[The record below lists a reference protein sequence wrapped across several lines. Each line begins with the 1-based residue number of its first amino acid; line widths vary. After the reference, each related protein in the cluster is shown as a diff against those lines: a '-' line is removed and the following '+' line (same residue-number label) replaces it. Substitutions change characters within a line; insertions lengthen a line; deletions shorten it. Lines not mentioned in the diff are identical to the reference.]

1 MIPPRTTARPG
12 TADINLTG
20 VRSPNMLYFLQQAI
34 TGTHPETLAARL
46 EAIGF
51 RVLRLRAI
59 DEPLLYFDTQEG
71 TVFARGGRLCRELPA
86 AASGEPPLARS
97 PWRFRG
103 CRQVSIGCDSLA
115 GVRRAVPWLPD
126 AAALHPILL
135 ALRSG
140 ARLRVRGLATR
151 DLTVVVE
158 RWSFA
163 GTAPPANG
171 QHRGP
176 SDPAALAVLDAGNA
190 GGAGSAAPAAQM
202 PPCWYVAPDDGPRH
216 DRTYL
221 DMVLAEHACA
231 VGLRRGR
238 PASRWDPLT
247 AGLELI
253 GRLPPGLA
261 APRGLVA
268 RRADSLTA
276 VLGKTVRLQGMRL
289 ASCVDGIVCDR
300 HPEYVHD
307 ARVAVRRARFAL
319 LVAEVN
325 GDPAARALSDRLRR
339 LARLLG
345 PVRDLDVLLA
355 RLDELAATARQS
367 AGLDGAAGGAA
378 EQRLAAELEARREER
393 RAAAAEMLRTPETVR
408 LVQQVSRWC
417 AGGVSDQPAASSARA
432 ALRTALQQVDKAG
445 SDATGSESVPV
456 RTLHRLRLRLK
467 RLRYTAELF
476 SGALPRRRGNRALE
490 AVAGECSAAQ
500 TALGDLND
508 DAVAAAE
515 ISAAAGMMR
524 EADAAPA
531 AELAE
536 LAERII
542 ALLRLWQERAAAEF
556 LDGWQGHRAR
566 LRRAL
571 KELLR

>member
-1 MIPPRTTARPG
+1 
-12 TADINLTG
+12 
-20 VRSPNMLYFLQQAI
+20 MLYFLQQAI

-51 RVLRLRAI
+51 RVLGQRAI
-59 DEPLLYFDTQEG
+59 DESLLYFDTQDG
-71 TVFARGGRLCRELPA
+71 AVFARGGRLCRELPA
-86 AASGEPPLARS
+86 AASREAPLARS
-97 PWRFRG
+97 SWRFRG

-115 GVRRAVPWLPD
+115 AVRTAVPWLPD

-158 RWSFA
+158 RWSFTGA
-163 GTAPPANG
+163 APPANG
-171 QHRGP
+171 QQRGP
-176 SDPAALAVLDAGNA
+176 LDPAAFAVLDA

-202 PPCWYVAPDDGPRH
+202 PACWYVAPDDGPRH
-216 DRTYL
+216 DRAYL
-221 DMVLAEHACA
+221 DMVLAEHAGA

-261 APRGLVA
+261 APRGLVV

-289 ASCVDGIVCDR
+289 TSCVEGIVCDR
-300 HPEYVHD
+300 HAEYVHD

-319 LVAEVN
+319 LVAAVN

-355 RLDELAATARQS
+355 RLDELAATAWQS
-367 AGLDGAAGGAA
+367 AGPDGAAGGAA
-378 EQRLAAELEARREER
+378 EQRLAAVLWARREER
-393 RAAAAEMLRTPETVR
+393 RAAVAEMLRTPETVR

-417 AGGVSDQPAASSARA
+417 AGGVADQPAGSSARA
-432 ALRTALQQVDKAG
+432 ALRAALEQVDKAG
-445 SDATGSESVPV
+445 SEATGSESVPV

-476 SGALPRRRGNRALE
+476 SGALPRRRGNRALD

-515 ISAAAGMMR
+515 ISAAAGMLR
-524 EADAAPA
+524 EAGTADAATA
-531 AELAE
+531 AELTE
-536 LAERII
+536 LAERIS
-542 ALLRLWQERAAAEF
+542 ALLRLWQERAAADF
-556 LDGWQGHRAR
+556 LDRWQGHRDR

-571 KELLR
+571 KELFG

>member
-1 MIPPRTTARPG
+1 
-12 TADINLTG
+12 
-20 VRSPNMLYFLQQAI
+20 MLYFLQQAI

-51 RVLRLRAI
+51 RVLGQRAI
-59 DEPLLYFDTQEG
+59 DESLLYFDTQDG
-71 TVFARGGRLCRELPA
+71 AVFARGGRLCRELPA
-86 AASGEPPLARS
+86 AASREAPLARS
-97 PWRFRG
+97 SWRFRG

-115 GVRRAVPWLPD
+115 AVRTDVPWLPD

-158 RWSFA
+158 RWSFTGA
-163 GTAPPANG
+163 APPANG

-176 SDPAALAVLDAGNA
+176 LDPAAFAVLDA

-202 PPCWYVAPDDGPRH
+202 PACWYVAPDDGPRH
-216 DRTYL
+216 DRAYL
-221 DMVLAEHACA
+221 DMVLAEHAGA

-261 APRGLVA
+261 APRGLVV

-289 ASCVDGIVCDR
+289 TSCVEGIVCDR
-300 HPEYVHD
+300 HAEYVHD

-319 LVAEVN
+319 LVAAVN

-355 RLDELAATARQS
+355 RLDELAATAWQS
-367 AGLDGAAGGAA
+367 AGPDGAAGGAA
-378 EQRLAAELEARREER
+378 EQRLAAVLWARREER
-393 RAAAAEMLRTPETVR
+393 RAAVAEMLRTPETVR

-417 AGGVSDQPAASSARA
+417 AGGVVDQPAGSSARA
-432 ALRTALQQVDKAG
+432 ALRAALEQVDKAG
-445 SDATGSESVPV
+445 SEATGSESVPV

-476 SGALPRRRGNRALE
+476 SGALPRRRGNRALD

-515 ISAAAGMMR
+515 ISAAAGMLR
-524 EADAAPA
+524 EAGEADAATA
-531 AELAE
+531 AELTE
-536 LAERII
+536 LAERIS
-542 ALLRLWQERAAAEF
+542 ALLRLWQERAAADF
-556 LDGWQGHRAR
+556 LDRWQGHRDR

-571 KELLR
+571 KELFG

>member
-1 MIPPRTTARPG
+1 M
-12 TADINLTG
+12 
-20 VRSPNMLYFLQQAI
+20 QQAI

-51 RVLRLRAI
+51 RVLGQRAI
-59 DEPLLYFDTQEG
+59 DESLLYFDTQNG
-71 TVFARGGRLCRELPA
+71 AVFARGGRLCRELPA
-86 AASGEPPLARS
+86 AAAREPPLAASCEPPPARS

-103 CRQVSIGCDSLA
+103 CRQESVGCDSLA
-115 GVRRAVPWLPD
+115 DVRTAVSWLPD

-151 DLTVVVE
+151 DLSVVVE

-171 QHRGP
+171 QDRWP
-176 SDPAALAVLDAGNA
+176 LDPAACAVLDAGNS
-190 GGAGSAAPAAQM
+190 GAASAIGFAAPAAQM
-202 PPCWYVAPDDGPRH
+202 PPCWYVAADDGPRH
-216 DRTYL
+216 DRAYL
-221 DMVLAEHACA
+221 DMVLAEHARA

-238 PASRWDPLT
+238 PVTRWDPLT

-261 APRGLVA
+261 APSGLLV

-276 VLGKTVRLQGMRL
+276 VLGKRVRLQGMRL

-319 LVAEVN
+319 LVAAVN

-355 RLDELAATARQS
+355 RLGELAATAATAGQS
-367 AGLDGAAGGAA
+367 AGPDGAACGAA
-378 EQRLAAELEARREER
+378 EQRLAAELWARREER
-393 RAAAAEMLRTPETVR
+393 RAAVAEMLRTPETAR

-417 AGGVSDQPAASSARA
+417 AGSVVDQPAASSVRA
-432 ALRTALQQVDKAG
+432 ALGAALEQVDKAG
-445 SDATGSESVPV
+445 SDAAGSGSVPA

-476 SGALPRRRGNRALE
+476 TGALPRRRGNRALE
-490 AVAGECSAAQ
+490 AVTGECSAAQ

-524 EADAAPA
+524 EAGAADAATA
-531 AELAE
+531 AKLTELAE
-536 LAERII
+536 QMI
-542 ALLRLWQERAAAEF
+542 ALLRLWQERAAADF
-556 LDGWQGHRAR
+556 LDGWPGHRNR

-571 KELLR
+571 KELLG

>member
-1 MIPPRTTARPG
+1 M
-12 TADINLTG
+12 
-20 VRSPNMLYFLQQAI
+20 QQAI

-51 RVLRLRAI
+51 RVLGQRAI
-59 DEPLLYFDTQEG
+59 DESLLYFDTQDG
-71 TVFARGGRLCRELPA
+71 AVFARGGRLCRELPA
-86 AASGEPPLARS
+86 AASREPPLAASREPPPARS

-103 CRQVSIGCDSLA
+103 CRQVSTVCDSLA
-115 GVRRAVPWLPD
+115 GVRTAVPWLPD
-126 AAALHPILL
+126 ASALHPILL

-158 RWSFA
+158 RWSFTGA
-163 GTAPPANG
+163 APPANG
-171 QHRGP
+171 QQRGP
-176 SDPAALAVLDAGNA
+176 LDPAAFAVLDAGNA
-190 GGAGSAAPAAQM
+190 GAADSAAPAAQM
-202 PPCWYVAPDDGPRH
+202 PPCWYVAADDGPRH
-216 DRTYL
+216 DRAYL

-261 APRGLVA
+261 APRGLVV

-289 ASCVDGIVCDR
+289 ASCVEGIVCDR
-300 HPEYVHD
+300 HAEYVHD

-319 LVAEVN
+319 LVAAVN

-355 RLDELAATARQS
+355 RLDELAATAWQS
-367 AGLDGAAGGAA
+367 AGPDGAGGAA
-378 EQRLAAELEARREER
+378 EQRLAAELWARREER
-393 RAAAAEMLRTPETVR
+393 RAAVAEMLRTPETAR

-417 AGGVSDQPAASSARA
+417 AGGVADQPAGSSARA
-432 ALRTALQQVDKAG
+432 ALRAALEQVDKA
-445 SDATGSESVPV
+445 SSEATGSESVPV

-515 ISAAAGMMR
+515 ISAAAGMLR
-524 EADAAPA
+524 EAGEADEASAAGR
-531 AELAE
+531 AELTEVAE

-542 ALLRLWQERAAAEF
+542 ALLRLWQERAAADF
-556 LDGWQGHRAR
+556 LDRWQGHRDR

-571 KELLR
+571 KELLE

>member
-1 MIPPRTTARPG
+1 
-12 TADINLTG
+12 
-20 VRSPNMLYFLQQAI
+20 MLYSLQQAI

-51 RVLRLRAI
+51 RVLRQRAI

-71 TVFARGGRLCRELPA
+71 AVFARGGRLLRELPTA
-86 AASGEPPLARS
+86 AFREPPPARS
-97 PWRFRG
+97 PWRFLG
-103 CRQVSIGCDSLA
+103 CRQVSLRCDSLA

-126 AAALHPILL
+126 AAELHPILL

-171 QHRGP
+171 HDRGP
-176 SDPAALAVLDAGNA
+176 LDPAAFAVLH
-190 GGAGSAAPAAQM
+190 GGDSGSAAPAGQM

-216 DRTYL
+216 DRAYL

-231 VGLRRGR
+231 MGLRRGR
-238 PASRWDPLT
+238 PPSRWDPLT

-261 APRGLVA
+261 APRGLVV

-276 VLGKTVRLQGMRL
+276 VLGKTIRLQGMRL

-319 LVAEVN
+319 MVAVAN
-325 GDPAARALSDRLRR
+325 GDGDPAARELSDRLRA

-355 RLDELAATARQS
+355 RLEELAATALQD
-367 AGLDGAAGGAA
+367 AELDGAAGAA
-378 EQRLAAELEARREER
+378 ATRRLADELWARREER
-393 RAAAAEMLRTPETVR
+393 RAAAAEMLRTPETAR

-417 AGGVSDQPAASSARA
+417 AGGVPDQPAASSARTALRA
-432 ALRTALQQVDKAG
+432 ALEQVDKAG
-445 SDATGSESVPV
+445 SAAMGTESVPV
-456 RTLHRLRLRLK
+456 STLHRLRLRLK

-476 SGALPRRRGNRALE
+476 SGALPRRRENRALN
-490 AVAGECSAAQ
+490 AVAAQCAAAQ
-500 TALGDLND
+500 TTLGDLND

-515 ISAAAGMMR
+515 IGATAGTMR
-524 EADAAPA
+524 DAGKADAASA
-531 AELAE
+531 AQ

-542 ALLRLWQERAAAEF
+542 AVLRLRQERAAGDF
-556 LDGWQGHRAR
+556 LDGWHANRER

-571 KELLR
+571 KELLG

>member
-1 MIPPRTTARPG
+1 
-12 TADINLTG
+12 
-20 VRSPNMLYFLQQAI
+20 MLYFLQQAI

-51 RVLRLRAI
+51 RVLGQRAI
-59 DEPLLYFDTQEG
+59 DEALLYFDTQEG
-71 TVFARGGRLCRELPA
+71 ALFARGSRLCRELPA
-86 AASGEPPLARS
+86 AASREPASARS

-115 GVRRAVPWLPD
+115 GVRTAVPWLPD

-171 QHRGP
+171 QQRGP
-176 SDPAALAVLDAGNA
+176 LDPAAFAVLYAGDA
-190 GGAGSAAPAAQM
+190 GGAAPAVQM

-216 DRTYL
+216 DRAYL
-221 DMVLAEHACA
+221 DMILAEHACA

-261 APRGLVA
+261 APRGLVV

-319 LVAEVN
+319 LVAAVN

-367 AGLDGAAGGAA
+367 AGPDGAGGTA
-378 EQRLAAELEARREER
+378 EQRLAAELWARREER
-393 RAAAAEMLRTPETVR
+393 RAAVAEMLRTPETAR

-417 AGGVSDQPAASSARA
+417 AGGVVDQPAASSARA
-432 ALRTALQQVDKAG
+432 ALRAALEQVDKAG
-445 SDATGSESVPV
+445 SDASGSESVPV

-476 SGALPRRRGNRALE
+476 SGALPRRRGNRALD
-490 AVAGECSAAQ
+490 AVAAECSAAQ

-515 ISAAAGMMR
+515 IGAAAGMLR
-524 EADAAPA
+524 EAGKADEASAAGR
-531 AELAE
+531 AELTEVAE

-542 ALLRLWQERAAAEF
+542 ALLRLWQERAAADF
-556 LDGWQGHRAR
+556 LDRWQGHRAR

-571 KELLR
+571 KELLG